1 MIYGRNSPFC
11 LANGTFHINNDKNK
25 PDFSDRGN
33 NLDKNNWIRP
43 QNTVFWDLD
52 NRLIRSEKEENQSQ
66 YLKKKYVYIF
76 KHHI

>member
-43 QNTVFWDLD
+43 QNTVF
-52 NRLIRSEKEENQSQ
+52 
-66 YLKKKYVYIF
+66 
-76 KHHI
+76 